1 MTSTT
6 KKILQYEW
14 ILFSRNWFQISIL
27 GVAFLFGLYS
37 IYYGK
42 SKIDVQSQ
50 VIEKIHKIE
59 QNEFDGYKSSFNK
72 PDKTKS
78 SLQKFEIAADPAY
91 AWHRQGYHAL
101 LPPESYSALAVG
113 QRDILPYYYR
123 LTGMS
128 LYYQLFQNEIANP
141 LKLFV
146 GNLDLAFVLV
156 YLFPLLIIA
165 FLYGLYSG
173 EKERG
178 TLNLLLIQDIRLHKI
193 LLYRLLFYYLII
205 NAVGLS
211 LSLIGFT
218 VGLGAEINLPTMLFG
233 LLWLIAFV
241 VYSGFWF
248 ALLFLIV
255 SLKKNS
261 SFNAMTGAG
270 CWLIFLVIL
279 PSIINTVSVQTFPI
293 NNTELAGLTRR
304 ISLENDTDEHEA
316 KEVIA
321 EYLAHYPTYKSA
333 DSLDFNEDL
342 FAKAYAALN
351 ALKDLNSKELV
362 DSYYEQIGNRTNW
375 GAQFNWVNPSVNYY
389 DVLTKIAYSDTDTFL
404 SFHNDV
410 ENFHRKITHFYF
422 EKLFWNKPITGQD
435 YDTTPQFSLSID
447 AHNQIKH
454 ILFGIFQIAMIGILF
469 FTIALFTTR
478 KNYY

>member
-1 MTSTT
+1 MTNTA

-14 ILFSRNWFQISIL
+14 IQFSRNWFQISIL

-50 VIEKIHKIE
+50 VIEKVREIE
-59 QNEFDGYKSSFNK
+59 QNEFDEYKSSFNI
-72 PDKTKS
+72 PDDTKS
-78 SLQKFEIAADPAY
+78 SLQQFEVASDPAF
-91 AWHRQGYHAL
+91 AWHRQGYHAI
-101 LPPESYSALAVG
+101 LPPENYSSLAVG

-165 FLYGLYSG
+165 FVYGLYSS
-173 EKERG
+173 EKESG
-178 TLNLLLIQDIRLHKI
+178 TLNLLLIQDVRLYKI
-193 LLYRLLFYYLII
+193 FFYLII
-205 NAVGLS
+205 NAVGFS
-211 LSLIGFT
+211 LSIIGFIVDFGFQLSSQT
-218 VGLGAEINLPTMLFG
+218 LLFG
-233 LLWLIAFV
+233 FLWLIAFA

-279 PSIINTVSVQTFPI
+279 PSIINTVSIQTFPI

-304 ISLENDTDEHEA
+304 ISLEDETDEHEA
-316 KEVIA
+316 KEVIT
-321 EYLAHYPTYKSA
+321 EYLAHYPAYKNA

-351 ALKDLNSKELV
+351 SLKDINSKQLV
-362 DSYYEQIGNRTNW
+362 DSYYMQIGNRTDW
-375 GAQFNWVNPSVNYY
+375 GAQYNWVNPSVNFY

-404 SFHNDV
+404 SFQNDV
-410 ENFHRKITHFYF
+410 ENFHKKITQFYF
-422 EKLFWNKPITGQD
+422 EKLFWNEPITIQD
-435 YDTTPQFSLSID
+435 YDKAPQFSPTINIELQTR
-447 AHNQIKH
+447 NV
-454 ILFGIFQIAMIGILF
+454 LYGIFQIFIVGIVIF
-469 FTIALFTTR
+469 AAALFTIKRT
-478 KNYY
+478 YS